1 VSEEDARGRI
11 EAALYAAGRPL
22 TSEELARAA
31 GLTSQRKA
39 LQLTRK
45 IIQDVNTT
53 FTAIQV
59 VEMPGERFVMQLK
72 PELTKVARRFTSRA
86 LLPDSAM
93 KTLSYVAFF
102 QPISAQQISGRRG
115 PQAYQHLK
123 VLVQFDFVKSE
134 PRGRTRIYRTT
145 ESFANYFGLSVDYS
159 VMKQQLSRFA
169 PAKPGGPELTPPS

>member
-1 VSEEDARGRI
+1 VSEESARSRI

-31 GLTSQRKA
+31 GLTSKRKA
-39 LQLTRK
+39 LQIARK

-53 FTAIQV
+53 FSAIQL
-59 VEMPGERFVMQLK
+59 VEMPSEKFVLQLK
-72 PELTKVARRFTSRA
+72 SEFNSVARRFASRA
-86 LLPDSAM
+86 LLPDAAM

-102 QPISAQQISGRRG
+102 QPISAQQISERRG

-123 VLVQFDFVKSE
+123 LLEQLDFVESE
-134 PRGRTRIYRTT
+134 PQGRTRIYRTT
-145 ESFANYFGLSVDYS
+145 ESFANYFGLSTDYS

-169 PAKPGGPELTPPS
+169 PAKPGGPELRPPS

>member
-1 VSEEDARGRI
+1 VSEEEARGRI

-22 TSEELARAA
+22 TSQELARAG
-31 GLTSQRKA
+31 GLTSKRKA
-39 LQLTRK
+39 LQTTRK

-53 FTAIQV
+53 FTAIQL
-59 VEMPGERFVMQLK
+59 VEMPGEKFVMQLK
-72 PELTKVARRFTSRA
+72 PKFNNIARRFASRA

-102 QPISAQQISGRRG
+102 QPISAQQISERRG

-123 VLVQFDFVKSE
+123 LLEQLNFVKSE
-134 PRGRTRIYRTT
+134 PQGRTRIYRTT
-145 ESFANYFGLSVDYS
+145 EIFADYFGLSTDHS

-169 PAKPGGPELTPPS
+169 PAKSGGPELRPPS